1 LLELKLATTEILDV
15 DLTVLVFKKAGFALV
30 VTLHHL
36 QNVLRFV
43 EMDFSEEKKH
53 VMMVLITGLDVILLA
68 QEISLAIHVLN
79 IQQKNQQSAA
89 RRTLNRPQDLNSVQ
103 TKQVSTLQQ
112 V

>member
-1 LLELKLATTEILDV
+1 MKLVTTEILDV
-15 DLTVLVFKKAGFALV
+15 DQTVLVSKKAGFALV
-30 VTLHHL
+30 VTLHPL

-53 VMMVLITGLDVILLA
+53 VMMVLKTGLDVTLLA